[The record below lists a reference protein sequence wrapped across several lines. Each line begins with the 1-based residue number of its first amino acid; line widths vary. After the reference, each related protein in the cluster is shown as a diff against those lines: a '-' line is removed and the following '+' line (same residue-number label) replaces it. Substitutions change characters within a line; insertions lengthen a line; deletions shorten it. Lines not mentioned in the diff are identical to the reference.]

1 MKEPAMLTQPV
12 RFRRITTASALI
24 IAGIFNTV
32 AFAVWPWGR
41 DGSEEAFVEAVV
53 ESSSAG
59 QLGPLLLH
67 YGFVA
72 LAASMLGLLEM
83 LRPGPAVWGH
93 IAGVLAFIGVVSFLP
108 SAQIF
113 WFLRAAET
121 AEVPSAQLAVIAGAF
136 PGELAQTAIYSP
148 AVFITLV
155 ALPVFLLALWRSGFL
170 PWWPA
175 AVMFIGMALPIFLPY
190 GALFP
195 TLAAAVQAVAL
206 IYIGLQVLD
215 AGNSPRK
222 VPNPRTGRPAP
233 RKGTETQPGA
243 A

>member
-1 MKEPAMLTQPV
+1 MSTQPV
-12 RFRRITTASALI
+12 RFRRIMTASALMV
-24 IAGIFNTV
+24 AGIFNTV

-41 DGSEEAFVEAVV
+41 DGTQEAFVEAVTG
-53 ESSSAG
+53 SSSAG

-72 LAASMLGLLEM
+72 LAAGLLGLLEM

-93 IAGVLAFIGVVSFLP
+93 LAGVVAFIGVVSFLP

-121 AEVPSAQLAVIAGAF
+121 AAVPAAQLAAIAGEY
-136 PGELAQTAIYSP
+136 PGELAQTAIFRP
-148 AVFITLV
+148 AVFVTLV
-155 ALPVFLLALWRSGFL
+155 AIPVFLLALWRSGFL

-175 AVMFIGMALPIFLPY
+175 AVMFTAMALPIFLPY

-195 TLAAAVQAVAL
+195 TLAAAVQAVVL

-215 AGNSPRK
+215 AGSSPR
-222 VPNPRTGRPAP
+222 RALRPGP
-233 RKGTETQPGA
+233 
-243 A
+243 